1 MKALGRWFR
10 GAGALGIAFGLVAAC
25 GSDSTEDKRVLAE
38 LSQGCVLNSDCKS
51 PLVCVFRKCH
61 EQCTETRDCPDGLL
75 CVAADEDSLRVCQ
88 LPTETKCYSTHDCPG
103 KQVCGPDG
111 RCRDFCDSPSRTPT
125 RVWSR
130 RAMGVGGGI
139 HDGEQGPEVTGRD
152 GDRAGS
158 TKEEV
163 KWVDYL

>member
-1 MKALGRWFR
+1 MA
-10 GAGALGIAFGLVAAC
+10 AG
-25 GSDSTEDKRVLAE
+25 GSGSTEDKRVLAE

-51 PLVCVFRKCH
+51 PL
-61 EQCTETRDCPDGLL
+61 
-75 CVAADEDSLRVCQ
+75 A
-88 LPTETKCYSTHDCPG
+88 
-103 KQVCGPDG
+103 DG

-152 GDRAGS
+152 GDRAGP

-163 KWVDYL
+163 KWVDYLRSRRIVH